1 MPGND
6 KENSEESLS
15 PTSDKTMP
23 IWDKMGEITPLLDEI
38 NESILDGKD
47 ISDRSEAAKQVL
59 KKTYELI
66 GCIEDVLKREL
77 NIKDVG
83 EPPKWQMD
91 LIAKKPQL
99 KMAFKVFEFIKAN
112 TVKHAESR
120 TLAQRRRTG
129 KYKHT
134 IKSGEH
140 KGKPYDYDYVL
151 FIPDYDRMELKLGL
165 GKRQIQRY
173 LKAFSETEPKILVD
187 FGKGGP
193 RESKIYG
200 AGYWGFYEDKSGVR
214 KPKRQFFMKGSREV
228 KECLLNISL

>member
-1 MPGND
+1 MDELKP
-6 KENSEESLS
+6 KRPRLTSPLSEEI
-15 PTSDKTMP
+15 KP
-23 IWDKMGEITPLLDEI
+23 IWKIQGLILSLLDKI
-38 NESILDGKD
+38 NESILDDED
-47 ISDRSEAAKQVL
+47 ISERSEAAKQLL
-59 KKTYELI
+59 KKAHELI
-66 GCIEDVLKREL
+66 NCIEDVLKREL

-83 EPPKWQMD
+83 ESPKWRIE

-99 KMAFKVFEFIKAN
+99 EMAFKVFDFIKAN
-112 TVKHAESR
+112 TIKHAESR
-120 TLAQRRRTG
+120 PLAQKRRTG

-140 KGKPYDYDYVL
+140 KGKTYDYDYVL
-151 FIPDYDRMELKLGL
+151 FIPDYDRMESKTGL

-173 LKAFSETEPKILVD
+173 LKALSETEPKILVD

-200 AGYWGFYEDKSGVR
+200 VGYWGFYEDKPGDR

-228 KECLLNISL
+228 KECLLNINL